1 MRDKQSL
8 SMKTL
13 HSIYHIKHDLLHL
26 RILCNPLKEIMN
38 RLQRTK
44 HDDRF
49 LLCPRTDPSFRLGL
63 KHRIV
68 RRQNKISRPLP
79 QTSSALSNTTM
90 DITNDD
96 LPKKV
101 RRESLIFHEPVYIY
115 LTNLNAHIDQLID
128 SLEVQR
134 ESVAMLISLWL
145 VLKNNETQEIL
156 KILMLVTVLFMPCIL
171 LIALFSTNYH
181 VQPELKYKY
190 GYYIVLVVLGAIIFG
205 MITLY
210 KVKRWI

>member
-1 MRDKQSL
+1 MTDKQSL

-68 RRQNKISRPLP
+68 RRKNKISRRLP
-79 QTSSALSNTTM
+79 QTSSALLNTTM
-90 DITNDD
+90 DITNDSVK
-96 LPKKV
+96 LI
-101 RRESLIFHEPVYIY
+101 RRESLIFNEPVYIY
-115 LTNLNAHIDQLID
+115 FTNLNAHIDQLID

-156 KILMLVTVLFMPCIL
+156 KFLTLVSALLMPCL
-171 LIALFSTNYH
+171 VLIGIFSTNYH
-181 VQPELKYKY
+181 VQPPIEYKY
-190 GYYIVLVVLGAIIFG
+190 GYYIVLVVLGAIILG